1 MSRSAADRGSSTAS
15 GKTLVLLDTHALI
28 HRAYHALPK
37 FTSKNTGEPT
47 GALYGLSTMLLKV
60 IRELKPDYLVAAY
73 DLPAPTFR
81 HEAYS
86 AYKATRKEAEA
97 DLVAQLKRSHD
108 VVAAFGI
115 PDISAPGF
123 EADDVLG
130 TIVEQCRTLN
140 VRHVRQDSLKIIIV
154 SGDMDVLQL
163 VDDDRVVVYTM
174 RKGLED
180 TVIYDEKK
188 VLERFGFGPGALTD
202 YKGLRGDASDNII
215 GVPGIGEKTA
225 TDIIKNFGNIENLYK
240 EIEKPKVPALPAGR
254 LEGKSGLLKP
264 RIIQLLLD
272 HKKDAFF
279 SKTLATIRRDA
290 PIKFQMPEADFA
302 LKKEELTRLFI
313 ELGFSSLV
321 SRI

>member
-1 MSRSAADRGSSTAS
+1 MTDKKMSRSAADRGSATSQLNINSAS

-37 FTSKNTGEPT
+37 FVSKNTGEPT
-47 GALYGLSTMLLKV
+47 GALYGLSTMLIKV

-73 DLPAPTFR
+73 DLPEPTFR
-81 HEAYS
+81 HEAYA
-86 AYKATRKEAEA
+86 AYKATRKEVEA

-108 VVAAFGI
+108 VIAAFGI

-130 TIVEQCRTLN
+130 TIAEQVKTN
-140 VRHVRQDSLKIIIV
+140 KGLKTIIV

-163 VDDDRVVVYTM
+163 VDDDNVVVYTM

-188 VLERFGFGPGALTD
+188 VVERFGFGPGALTD

-215 GVPGIGEKTA
+215 GVPGVGEKTA

-240 EIEKPKVPALPAGR
+240 EIENNGTD
-254 LEGKSGLLKP
+254 GKLKS
-264 RIIQLLLD
+264 RILQLLID

-290 PIKFQMPEADFA
+290 PVKFQIPKENFA
-302 LKKEELTRLFI
+302 LNKDELTRLFI
-313 ELGFSSLV
+313 ELGFNSLV
-321 SRI
+321 LRI

>member
-1 MSRSAADRGSSTAS
+1 M
-15 GKTLVLLDTHALI
+15 KTLVLLDTHALV
-28 HRAYHALPK
+28 HRAYHALPR

-60 IRELKPDYLVAAY
+60 IRELKPDYLIAAY

-86 AYKATRKEAEA
+86 AYKAKRKEAEA

-115 PDISAPGF
+115 PDISAPRF

-140 VRHVRQDSLKIIIV
+140 VRQDSLKIIIV

-240 EIEKPKVPALPAGR
+240 EISD
-254 LEGKSGLLKP
+254 GKSGLLKP

-290 PIKFQMPEADFA
+290 PIKFQVPEVGFV
-302 LKKEELTRLFI
+302 LNKEELTRLFI
-313 ELGFSSLV
+313 ELGFNSLV

>member
-1 MSRSAADRGSSTAS
+1 M
-15 GKTLVLLDTHALI
+15 KTLVLLDAHALI

-47 GALYGLSTMLLKV
+47 GALYGLSTMLIKV

-73 DLPAPTFR
+73 DLPGPTFR

-86 AYKATRKEAEA
+86 AYKATRKEADIE
-97 DLVAQLKRSHD
+97 LVAQLKRSHD

-123 EADDVLG
+123 EADDILG
-130 TIVEQCRTLN
+130 TIVEQVKNMRLP
-140 VRHVRQDSLKIIIV
+140 VGQGKLKIVIV

-163 VDDDRVVVYTM
+163 VDGDRVVVYTM

-180 TVIYDEKK
+180 IVIYDEKK
-188 VLERFGFGPGALTD
+188 VEERFGFGPKALID

-215 GVPGIGEKTA
+215 GVPGVGEKTA
-225 TDIIKNFGNIENLYK
+225 TDIIKNFGNIENLYT
-240 EIEKPKVPALPAGR
+240 EIEKASFAKAS
-254 LEGKSGLLKP
+254 EGKSGLLKE
-264 RIIQLLLD
+264 RIIKLLLE

-279 SKTLATIRRDA
+279 SKNLATIRRDA
-290 PIKFQMPEADFA
+290 PIKFQMPEANFT
-302 LKKEELTRLFI
+302 LNKEELTKLFI
-313 ELGFSSLV
+313 ELGFNSLV

>member
-1 MSRSAADRGSSTAS
+1 M
-15 GKTLVLLDTHALI
+15 KTLVLLDTHALV

-60 IRELKPDYLVAAY
+60 IRELKPDYLIAAY

-81 HEAYS
+81 HEIYS

-115 PDISAPGF
+115 PDISAPRF

-130 TIVEQCRTLN
+130 TIVEMLRRN
-140 VRHVRQDSLKIIIV
+140 PPAGGLKTIIV

-240 EIEKPKVPALPAGR
+240 EIS
-254 LEGKSGLLKP
+254 EGKSGLLKP

-290 PIKFQMPEADFA
+290 PIKFQVPEAGFA
-302 LKKEELTRLFI
+302 LNKEELTRLFI
-313 ELGFSSLV
+313 ELGFNSLV